1 MASPVNSVH
10 IIDNSKYFK
19 DALPI
24 QIERALVSVGMR
36 AERYAKE
43 RCPVDTG
50 RLRNSI
56 TYATAKTQSKG
67 NDMGGAKASA
77 EDMKQLATAED
88 NSVYIG
94 TNVEY
99 AERIELGGSK
109 QAPKGFLRPA
119 AYEHGEE
126 YRELVKKAL
135 KDE

>member
-1 MASPVNSVH
+1 MAQNE
-10 IIDNSKYFK
+10 IKIKDNSKYFK

-67 NDMGGAKASA
+67 NEDKDGAKASA
-77 EDMKQLATAED
+77 EDMAQHGSAEPD
-88 NSVYIG
+88 SVYIG

-119 AYEHGEE
+119 AFEHGEE